1 MHPRCKVSTVSNVI
15 KASKSLLLG
24 ATLACF
30 AADASQIAVAQKAP
44 EAASMPVFAPAMI
57 DHARN
62 MRRYKDPDHGVQHT
76 PPIINRFIVDRD
88 PKGAIAS
95 FQPNARRSHRTTRSS
110 RIWERMAELAS
121 PAISRRTAGA

>member
-24 ATLACF
+24 AIFACF

-44 EAASMPVFAPAMI
+44 EAASMPAFAPAMI

-62 MRRYKDPDHGVQHT
+62 MRRYKDPDHGVQQT

-95 FQPNARRSHRTTRSS
+95 FQPNGATVTSNNAFFKDMGTNGRTCFTCHQPQNG
-110 RIWERMAELAS
+110 WA
-121 PAISRRTAGA
+121 